1 MAALNWY
8 IFRKNQVVCHQRVP
22 KFELS
27 VAIARRAFNQ
37 FWIALYQNLSWSM
50 TI

>member
-8 IFRKNQVVCHQRVP
+8 IFRKNRVDCHQRVP
-22 KFELS
+22 KFQIS
-27 VAIARRAFNQ
+27 VAIARRTFSR

-50 TI
+50 II